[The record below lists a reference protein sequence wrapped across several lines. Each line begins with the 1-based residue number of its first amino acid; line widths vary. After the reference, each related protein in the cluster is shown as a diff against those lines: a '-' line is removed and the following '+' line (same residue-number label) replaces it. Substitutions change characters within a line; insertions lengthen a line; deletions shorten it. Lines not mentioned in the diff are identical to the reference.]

1 MRISYHSTYFFLI
14 RLSSLVLMRYLSFE
28 EAALRRMHTRT
39 GAGTGALNEKK
50 TNSHSH
56 SNSHSHGQINW
67 DEDGDSS
74 EDEAYAAAS
83 PPAGDG
89 GSKQASYAD
98 GVLNVAE
105 FAREKHDAYKS
116 PALIVLE
123 GMMDFT
129 HDQFQR
135 NLGWI
140 VPLLSRLII
149 CDDVEV
155 RVCVRQIYQSFVNF
169 LLIK

>member
-1 MRISYHSTYFFLI
+1 MSTV
-14 RLSSLVLMRYLSFE
+14 VLMRYLSFE
-28 EAALRRMHTRT
+28 ESALRRMKGIASAASSDPRDHNYHQQQQQQP
-39 GAGTGALNEKK
+39 G
-50 TNSHSH
+50 
-56 SNSHSHGQINW
+56 
-67 DEDGDSS
+67 DDDGEESS
-74 EDEAYAAAS
+74 EDEAYVAPS
-83 PPAGDG
+83 SRAGGVG
-89 GSKQASYAD
+89 G
-98 GVLNVAE
+98 GVLSMAE
-105 FAREKHDAYKS
+105 FARQKHEAYKS

-129 HDQFQR
+129 HEQFQR

>member
-1 MRISYHSTYFFLI
+1 MLI
-14 RLSSLVLMRYLSFE
+14 RYLSFE
-28 EAALRRMHTRT
+28 ESALRKLRGGT
-39 GAGTGALNEKK
+39 GAGAGAAGPAAGSRPGAQSSVEKHQSNK
-50 TNSHSH
+50 PGHSHSH
-56 SNSHSHGQINW
+56 SQINW
-67 DEDGDSS
+67 DEEGDSS
-74 EDEAYAAAS
+74 EDEAYGAS
-83 PPAGDG
+83 SPINGN
-89 GSKQASYAD
+89 KNAD

-129 HDQFQR
+129 HEQFQR

-149 CDDVEV
+149 CDDIEV

>member
-1 MRISYHSTYFFLI
+1 M
-14 RLSSLVLMRYLSFE
+14 MRYLSFE
-28 EAALRRMHTRT
+28 ESALRKLRA
-39 GAGTGALNEKK
+39 GAGAGAAGSRPVASASAEKHQSNK
-50 TNSHSH
+50 PGHVHSQ
-56 SNSHSHGQINW
+56 SQINW
-67 DEDGDSS
+67 DEDEESS
-74 EDEAYAAAS
+74 EDEAYGAS
-83 PPAGDG
+83 SPVS
-89 GSKQASYAD
+89 GSNKNNAAD

-129 HDQFQR
+129 HEQFQR

-149 CDDVEV
+149 CEDIEV

>member
-1 MRISYHSTYFFLI
+1 
-14 RLSSLVLMRYLSFE
+14 MRYLSFE
-28 EAALRRMHTRT
+28 ESALRRMKGIASTASSDPRDQHHH
-39 GAGTGALNEKK
+39 N
-50 TNSHSH
+50 NSNQHA
-56 SNSHSHGQINW
+56 
-67 DEDGDSS
+67 DDDGEESS
-74 EDEAYAAAS
+74 EDEAYLAPTKAS
-83 PPAGDG
+83 GARGSG
-89 GSKQASYAD
+89 GSA
-98 GVLNVAE
+98 GVLNMAE
-105 FAREKHDAYKS
+105 FARQKHDAYKS

-129 HDQFQR
+129 HEQFQR

>member
-1 MRISYHSTYFFLI
+1 M
-14 RLSSLVLMRYLSFE
+14 LMRYLSFE
-28 EAALRRMHTRT
+28 ESALRRMRGVASTDPRDR
-39 GAGTGALNEKK
+39 
-50 TNSHSH
+50 HS
-56 SNSHSHGQINW
+56 G

-74 EDEAYAAAS
+74 EDEAYSVPTAAAS
-83 PPAGDG
+83 SARGSG
-89 GSKQASYAD
+89 G
-98 GVLNVAE
+98 GVLSMAE
-105 FAREKHDAYKS
+105 FARQKHDAYKS

>member
-1 MRISYHSTYFFLI
+1 
-14 RLSSLVLMRYLSFE
+14 MRYLSFE
-28 EAALRRMHTRT
+28 ESALRKLRGAT
-39 GAGTGALNEKK
+39 GAGAAARPGASSEEKK
-50 TNSHSH
+50 QSNNPNHSQ
-56 SNSHSHGQINW
+56 SQINW

-74 EDEAYAAAS
+74 DDEAYGAS
-83 PPAGDG
+83 NKN
-89 GSKQASYAD
+89 GSSSYSD

-105 FAREKHDAYKS
+105 FPREKHHAYKS

>member
-1 MRISYHSTYFFLI
+1 
-14 RLSSLVLMRYLSFE
+14 MRYLSFE
-28 EAALRRMHTRT
+28 ESALRRLRNSGGLSNGVGMH
-39 GAGTGALNEKK
+39 GPGEAQLQG
-50 TNSHSH
+50 
-56 SNSHSHGQINW
+56 

-74 EDEAYAAAS
+74 EDEAYGGRNSGDSAA
-83 PPAGDG
+83 GV
-89 GSKQASYAD
+89 GSG
-98 GVLNVAE
+98 GVLSMAD
-105 FAREKHDAYKS
+105 FLRQKHEAYKS

-129 HDQFQR
+129 HQQFQA

-149 CDDVEV
+149 CEDVEV